1 MMAESVPTSQFHEC
15 FFASGIFQR
24 LFCIEFAATIS
35 RQAAGWRSVAKFT
48 TSGKEVEI
56 FCSKGETGIVA
67 TVL

>member
-48 TSGKEVEI
+48 TSGKEVKFSVRKAKQE
-56 FCSKGETGIVA
+56 
-67 TVL
+67 